1 MLLLCALF
9 SSHAFTIT
17 RSNYLT
23 SKRQLQIRRSMS
35 EVNKIEVMTVE
46 EVDEVEIAPTELSP
60 ADPEPEVPDNE
71 TAEEKYKRE
80 KLAEIAEKKALEVFV
95 TQQTGKY
102 ECQACGFIYD
112 EAKGDQKKGILPG
125 TKFEDI
131 EKYRCPD
138 CGANKKYFVADTEII
153 SGFKENLNYGIGTN
167 NLTGGQKANLIYG
180 GLFAGFLLFMSG
192 YLME

>member
-1 MLLLCALF
+1 MADG
-9 SSHAFTIT
+9 
-17 RSNYLT
+17 
-23 SKRQLQIRRSMS
+23 
-35 EVNKIEVMTVE
+35 NKIEVMTVE
-46 EVDEVEIAPTELSP
+46 EMSEDDTEMMDMEIPVMPELPEIPEDES
-60 ADPEPEVPDNE
+60 
-71 TAEEKYKRE
+71 EEDRYKRT
-80 KLAEIAEKKALEVFV
+80 KLAEIAERKKAEVFV
-95 TQQTGKY
+95 TRATGKF

-125 TKFEDI
+125 TKFETI
-131 EKYRCPD
+131 ERFRCPD

-167 NLTGGQKANLIYG
+167 TLTGGQKANLIYG